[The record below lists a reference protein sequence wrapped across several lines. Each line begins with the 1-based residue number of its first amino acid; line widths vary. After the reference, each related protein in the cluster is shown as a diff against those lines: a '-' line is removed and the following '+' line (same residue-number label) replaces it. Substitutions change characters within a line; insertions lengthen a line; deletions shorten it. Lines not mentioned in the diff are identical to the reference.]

1 MKKKK
6 RKLNLAHLLIV
17 LMVPILILG
26 GLTLTIKKIT
36 QPKEEIVVKTK
47 KKEMTIEA
55 FLQHAIEPVGS
66 TLYVWGGGWNEEDTG
81 AGKEAKTIGL
91 SKKWKRFYQEEAEIY
106 DYTQH
111 AYEIHN
117 GLDCSGFVG
126 WVVYNTKESKNN
138 QSGYVTESGNIPSL
152 YQKKGFGSVRK
163 ASDVKNYKPGDIM
176 ANDEHVYI
184 VLGQY
189 KDGSVLLVHASP
201 PGVRIC
207 GTTTASGN
215 QNSQAIQAACQ
226 IMRTEYPK
234 WYQKF
239 PNCAV
244 DASYLTDYDQF
255 RWNTKTMKDAEK
267 IQKLSAKQIVKLL
280 WQ

>member
-1 MKKKK
+1 
-6 RKLNLAHLLIV
+6 
-17 LMVPILILG
+17 MVPILILG
-26 GLTLTIKKIT
+26 GLTLTIKKMT
-36 QPKEEIVVKTK
+36 PPKEETVVKQ

-91 SKKWKRFYQEEAEIY
+91 SKKWKRFYQEEAENY

-189 KDGSVLLVHASP
+189 KDGSVLLFHASP